1 MARAPRT
8 VILKDSEGAEHSY
21 RINLHPHS
29 DGLPLVSDLVGII
42 GPTAGRGLFDALRT
56 LGADPSLRVDVEG
69 LDDEE
74 RAKVEAK
81 REVAFLS
88 VLADLDLQSM
98 LQGALTNLTARGG
111 LQALSPRL
119 LAYTTRDG
127 VVLNNPLAL
136 ECYAGNYGEEIRIL
150 REVIDFNGFF
160 EALSTFLG

>member
-1 MARAPRT
+1 MARTPRT
-8 VILKDSEGAEHSY
+8 VVLKDSEGAEHTY
-21 RINLHPHS
+21 RIMLHPHA

-69 LDDEE
+69 MSDEE
-74 RAKVEAK
+74 RAAVEAK
-81 REVAFLS
+81 REAAFLS
-88 VLADLDLQSM
+88 VLAGLDPQAM

-119 LAYTTRDG
+119 LAYTSRDG
-127 VVLNNPLAL
+127 VHMNNSGAL
-136 ECYAGNYGEEIRIL
+136 ECFAGNYGEEIRIL
-150 REVIDFNGFF
+150 KEVIDFNGFF